1 MPKSHKFKYSFFFHL
16 IDGEERHCFWFWE
29 VMRGMNREK
38 TREEILAHYEKKRE
52 NIIPMLQGLQ
62 REI

>member
-1 MPKSHKFKYSFFFHL
+1 ML
-16 IDGEERHCFWFWE
+16 LVLGGGEGHEQ
-29 VMRGMNREK
+29 GK
-38 TREEILAHYEKKRE
+38 TMEEILAHYEKKRE